1 MWEVEWEDCSLTLA
15 LGKGARLYLKNNYS
29 KKGWGVAEVQGP
41 KFKCQ
46 YPQKKKREKKKRLIT
61 ERYLLLWIRKKCSI
75 IIYVFLICSCK
86 SSEVSF

>member
-46 YPQKKKREKKKRLIT
+46 YPQKKKKGKKEKTNYRKISIVMDKEKVLHHHLCIPH
-61 ERYLLLWIRKKCSI
+61 LLL
-75 IIYVFLICSCK
+75 
-86 SSEVSF
+86 